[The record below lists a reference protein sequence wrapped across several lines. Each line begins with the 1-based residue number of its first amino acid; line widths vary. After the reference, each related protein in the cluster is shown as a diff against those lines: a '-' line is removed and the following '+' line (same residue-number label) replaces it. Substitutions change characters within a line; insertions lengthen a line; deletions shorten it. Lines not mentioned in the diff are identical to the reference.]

1 MKFTLIRSTMALL
14 WGIGAYKLSDWKN
27 WRKYYPT
34 MLFFACGDL
43 IYKLVFCNKLLWA
56 FEADFLVGS
65 LNELFVIFTVFFFTT
80 LIFLSKYPKK
90 LSHQIIYIVIWI
102 AIYMV
107 IEIFTTSIGM
117 QKNYNGWNLWWS
129 LLHNSIQFP
138 LLRLHYINPFLA
150 WIIAFMFL
158 FFIMSRFNLQFFI
171 GMLLIKELLF
181 R

>member
-1 MKFTLIRSTMALL
+1 MKFTLIRSIMALL
-14 WGIGAYKLSDWKN
+14 WGIGAYKLSNWKS

-43 IYKLVFCNKLLWA
+43 IYNVVFHNKLLWQ
-56 FEADFLVGS
+56 FQTDFLVGS
-65 LNELFVIFTVFFFTT
+65 LNELFVIFTIFFFTT
-80 LIFLSKYPKK
+80 LIFLSKYPRKF
-90 LSHQIIYIVIWI
+90 SHQIMYIVLWI
-102 AIYMV
+102 VIYMV

-138 LLRLHYINPFLA
+138 LLRLHYINPILA

-158 FFIMSRFNLQFFI
+158 FLIMSKFNVPFII
-171 GMLLIKELLF
+171 GMLLISKFILI
-181 R
+181 